1 MVPAKSH
8 LGLSVNS
15 WNSWN
20 LYLGFHFSMETQPQ
34 HVQTQ
39 KTFTLFSG
47 EAVR

>member
-1 MVPAKSH
+1 MVPAKSY

-20 LYLGFHFSMETQPQ
+20 LYLGVPFFNGDSNPTCANS
-34 HVQTQ
+34 
-39 KTFTLFSG
+39 KTITLFSG